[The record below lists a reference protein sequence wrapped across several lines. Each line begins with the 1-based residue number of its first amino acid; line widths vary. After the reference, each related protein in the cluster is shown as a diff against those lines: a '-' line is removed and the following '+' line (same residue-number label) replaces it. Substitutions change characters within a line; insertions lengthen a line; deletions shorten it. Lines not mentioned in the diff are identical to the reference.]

1 MSNGVNFLHSHSG
14 IERELHFPKD
24 IVLVDEKYEDLF
36 LKDLCKTFQYKRKTY
51 LKVPISEFVR
61 KGGLF
66 KNLYE

>member
-36 LKDLCKTFQYKRKTY
+36 IKDLCKPFHYKRKKY
-51 LKVPISEFVR
+51 IKVPISEFVR

-66 KNLYE
+66 KNMYE

>member
-36 LKDLCKTFQYKRKTY
+36 IKDLCKPFPYKRKKY
-51 LKVPISEFVR
+51 IKVPISEFVR

-66 KNLYE
+66 KNMYE